1 VNESEAARACV
12 RDGFNMS
19 NRDIRKSQGGCM
31 RIFVPLLIVGLLF
44 NGCASPA
51 QKAGSSPIGQRL
63 LGKSRTHILHCA
75 GKPIQGSRH
84 GEDVILRYYKEASML
99 EESRPLLK
107 GSMPGVH
114 HGCWASLLISNDE
127 VTGVEFRTVPE
138 GAESEDDECEA
149 IFRRCVP

>member
-1 VNESEAARACV
+1 MMNIYLFVVSFIVTLFLSGCV
-12 RDGFNMS
+12 
-19 NRDIRKSQGGCM
+19 
-31 RIFVPLLIVGLLF
+31 
-44 NGCASPA
+44 SPSP
-51 QKAGSSPIGQRL
+51 QGSSNPIAKRL

-75 GKPIQGSRH
+75 GKPIQESWH

-114 HGCWASLLISNDE
+114 HGCWASLLISNDQ

-138 GAESEDDECEA
+138 RAENEDDECEA
-149 IFRRCVP
+149 IFRGCVP